1 LKINPGSTRPE
12 KTAREM
18 LTACGGK
25 MRVIALITDFSV
37 LDRIIKHVKL
47 SFVAEKPPRPAVNI
61 FRDLLLAR
69 RSR

>member
-1 LKINPGSTRPE
+1 
-12 KTAREM
+12 M